1 MWKLDEPTPVR
12 SRACRTT
19 TPSTMGARNALSRAG
34 SLADALA
41 WSCHAGATASGW
53 ALPAS
58 SAVIVGPIPL
68 ADVSAVVAALRAPG
82 APTGS
87 SVIVR
92 PRAMGWRIPCCPCPL
107 ASGRPNTRG
116 NCPPGAGACAPS
128 CRVDTPDGA
137 WCGGSTMVAPLNGVP
152 SVFSERSRCSEAYS
166 LGSPASCRPTV
177 AGRMPA
183 YPLGPPASCRPA
195 CAGKTLAV
203 PGGATSNKAP

>member
-34 SLADALA
+34 SLAGALA
-41 WSCHAGATASGW
+41 WSCRAGATASGW

-87 SVIVR
+87 SVIAR
-92 PRAMGWRIPCCPCPL
+92 PRAMGWRIPCCPRPP
-107 ASGRPNTRG
+107 ASGRPNRRG
-116 NCPPGAGACAPS
+116 NCPPAAGVCAPS

-137 WCGGSTMVAPLNGVP
+137 WCGGSTTVAPLNGVP
-152 SVFSERSRCSEAYS
+152 SGFSERSRCSE
-166 LGSPASCRPTV
+166 
-177 AGRMPA
+177 A